1 MVAYQCMSDINS
13 SIDSFSGFRGDT
25 ALLLPQHRDQECG
38 QEPLGKISGIQDVS
52 CVDGPR

>member
-1 MVAYQCMSDINS
+1 MVAYQCMSDIDS